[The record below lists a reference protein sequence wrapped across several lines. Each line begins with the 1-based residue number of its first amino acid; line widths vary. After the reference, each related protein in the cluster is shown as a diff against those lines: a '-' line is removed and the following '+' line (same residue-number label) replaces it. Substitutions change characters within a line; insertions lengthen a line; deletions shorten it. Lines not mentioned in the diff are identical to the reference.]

1 MLSFPDAVSVSE
13 IVPALAAALL
23 SLWLSKPLL
32 MIAHPCPC
40 EEEEIVFVPKSFSE
54 ASAFS
59 FRGHSCEDGAD
70 KESLRLVLV

>member
-54 ASAFS
+54 AASAFPS
-59 FRGHSCEDGAD
+59 EVVLC
-70 KESLRLVLV
+70 LVLV